1 MLSSKLRS
9 TQAFLISF
17 ERPLIRGR
25 TPCVALAG
33 ASIKGLH
40 RQFIGNPFH
49 PFSKIKRSGIV
60 MTSVDI
66 GNDSVIHIRAIPV
79 FGAGA
84 IREQIESL
92 LASANT
98 FQQLPT

>member
-1 MLSSKLRS
+1 
-9 TQAFLISF
+9 
-17 ERPLIRGR
+17 
-25 TPCVALAG
+25 
-33 ASIKGLH
+33 
-40 RQFIGNPFH
+40 
-49 PFSKIKRSGIV
+49 